1 MGRRRS
7 RGCSRGTHSSGNG
20 WRRRNCRPSN
30 NVRLICSLL
39 SIISKLHVCLVVDD
53 PLNVWSID
61 HKVVPWFSININ
73 SIQREV
79 LMHGGGEL
87 PRIARRRF
95 LVEP

>member
-7 RGCSRGTHSSGNG
+7 RGCSRGTHSSGSG

-61 HKVVPWFSININ
+61 HIGSSMVQHKHKLHP
-73 SIQREV
+73 E
-79 LMHGGGEL
+79 GGTN
-87 PRIARRRF
+87 AWRRR
-95 LVEP
+95 VAKNS